1 MKTLTDEDQ
10 GYVTVDD
17 DESEEEENLTLDP
30 NVEQTRKFPYK
41 QVFTGLEKIFEEV
54 EKDFTKGLKLGE
66 NMTQKP
72 EQEIKFKV
80 YQSEETQDE

>member
-1 MKTLTDEDQ
+1 MKWLTDEDQ

-41 QVFTGLEKIFEEV
+41 
-54 EKDFTKGLKLGE
+54 
-66 NMTQKP
+66 
-72 EQEIKFKV
+72 
-80 YQSEETQDE
+80 